1 MVGLTLRDDLPEEH
15 NDEDGP
21 EESDALRGHLVVEV
35 QRLEE
40 IGGGD

>member
-1 MVGLTLRDDLPEEH
+1 MIELTLRDDLPEEH
-15 NDEDGP
+15 DDEDGP
-21 EESDALRGHLVVEV
+21 EEPDTLRGHLVVEV